1 VAAAFWRPEGPVGSV
16 REVMDQPALAHYVS
30 GWPQPSDR
38 GVIAEDEQPV
48 GAAWLRLFPASD
60 PGYGFVDA
68 ETPEVSIGVLLARR
82 GQGIGSRLLRAV
94 VAQARG
100 EGVASLSL
108 SVESD
113 NYARRL
119 YERVGFTTVG
129 AVGGSLTMS
138 LRL

>member
-1 VAAAFWRPEGPVGSV
+1 MAAAFWRPEGPVGSV

-129 AVGGSLTMS
+129 AVGGSLTMF